1 MPPPGKHYAVTVDH
15 VNVLNESLG
24 SNYYPDAGAALDLIK
39 QANDAAVA
47 AGTTVVVTRDTGSV
61 LIVRVTSKAHSRNGV
76 FTFTITFANDTSCQV
91 RYDQR

>member
-1 MPPPGKHYAVTVDH
+1 VTSH
-15 VNVLNESLG
+15 
-24 SNYYPDAGAALDLIK
+24 
-39 QANDAAVA
+39 

-76 FTFTITFANDTSCQV
+76 FTFTISFANDTSCQV